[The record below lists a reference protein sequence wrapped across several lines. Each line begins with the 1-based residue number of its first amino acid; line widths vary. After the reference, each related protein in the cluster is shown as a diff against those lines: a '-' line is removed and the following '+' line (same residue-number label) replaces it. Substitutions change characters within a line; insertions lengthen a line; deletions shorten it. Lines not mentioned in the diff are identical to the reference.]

1 MRVLIVDDEA
11 LARERLAALLAEV
24 PGMEIVG
31 QCGDGRDAVLLAE
44 STYAECVLLD
54 IAMPGIDG
62 LEAARHLAQFDNP
75 PAVIFCTA
83 YDDHALAAFEASAV
97 DYVVKPVRLERLV
110 AGLERARRFTGERFR
125 QVDAHLPKPQRR
137 THICARLRGNLRL
150 VPITDVVYFLAEDKY
165 VIVHHEGGEVLIEES
180 LKTLEQEFDD
190 QFVRIHR
197 NCLVAVER
205 IIGMQ
210 RTTDGR
216 MFIDL
221 RGSEAPLEVS
231 RRNLPGLR
239 KLVKSL

>member
-1 MRVLIVDDEA
+1 
-11 LARERLAALLAEV
+11 
-24 PGMEIVG
+24 
-31 QCGDGRDAVLLAE
+31 
-44 STYAECVLLD
+44 
-54 IAMPGIDG
+54 
-62 LEAARHLAQFDNP
+62 
-75 PAVIFCTA
+75 
-83 YDDHALAAFEASAV
+83 
-97 DYVVKPVRLERLV
+97 
-110 AGLERARRFTGERFR
+110 
-125 QVDAHLPKPQRR
+125 
-137 THICARLRGNLRL
+137 